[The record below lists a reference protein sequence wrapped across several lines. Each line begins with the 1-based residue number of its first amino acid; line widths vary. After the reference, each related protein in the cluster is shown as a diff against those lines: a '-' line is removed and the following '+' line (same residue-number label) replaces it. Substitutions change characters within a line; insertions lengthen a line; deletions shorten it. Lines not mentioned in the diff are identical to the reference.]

1 MTKLSHKAPWAI
13 YYNDDAFI
21 AKGGKLM
28 GRHAAGSAYLRAIA
42 QNKFSEVAALVRNK
56 NERQNFINL
65 FKSFIP
71 KDTKID
77 VNMYPWDKP
86 ILSEEFGGIFIGDP
100 QIGNFSL
107 LRSNFGHNSY
117 SIVGITHTTM
127 SRNIIDFIG
136 DLIIK
141 PTQEWDA
148 LICTSNCVKDTV
160 ETLIKDF
167 TTGLKERFKID
178 DLKLPE
184 FPVIPLGVHDE
195 DFNFSDKDKFE
206 LRESLGINPED
217 IALVFVGRLSFH
229 AKAHYFPMYKSLQEI
244 AKKYKDKKKIHL
256 LQVGWFANDHI
267 KDLFRTDA
275 DLICPDVMCHFIDG
289 LNQKNKNLILSSSD
303 IFISLTDN
311 FQETF
316 GLTPLE
322 GMAAGLPVVVTDWNG
337 YRDTVRNNLDG
348 FTIPTLSL
356 ESGQSDDLSYYYHS
370 NITNYDQYISYAS
383 QRVSV
388 DIKKCIQKI
397 SELIEN
403 DELREKMSING
414 KARVKENYSWKV
426 ILDSY
431 SNLKDH
437 LNDKRNFS
445 DSSKNTF
452 NYIKAFDPN
461 NLFKSYPSVSLS
473 ENHMI
478 SYSNKELLN
487 DDHYLFSSK
496 SIRISQDMNNLD
508 TNYLKLDANINIV
521 NSILKILIDNDSQIK
536 TLYNLLDFSKSDI
549 NKTVIMMLKFDIIDL
564 VEVK

>member
-1 MTKLSHKAPWAI
+1 MSFYRWI
-13 YYNDDAFI
+13 
-21 AKGGKLM
+21 
-28 GRHAAGSAYLRAIA
+28 
-42 QNKFSEVAALVRNK
+42 
-56 NERQNFINL
+56 
-65 FKSFIP
+65 KS
-71 KDTKID
+71 
-77 VNMYPWDKP
+77 
-86 ILSEEFGGIFIGDP
+86 
-100 QIGNFSL
+100 
-107 LRSNFGHNSY
+107 
-117 SIVGITHTTM
+117 
-127 SRNIIDFIG
+127 
-136 DLIIK
+136 
-141 PTQEWDA
+141 
-148 LICTSNCVKDTV
+148 
-160 ETLIKDF
+160 
-167 TTGLKERFKID
+167 
-178 DLKLPE
+178 
-184 FPVIPLGVHDE
+184 
-195 DFNFSDKDKFE
+195 
-206 LRESLGINPED
+206 
-217 IALVFVGRLSFH
+217 
-229 AKAHYFPMYKSLQEI
+229 
-244 AKKYKDKKKIHL
+244 
-256 LQVGWFANDHI
+256 
-267 KDLFRTDA
+267 
-275 DLICPDVMCHFIDG
+275 
-289 LNQKNKNLILSSSD
+289 KNKNLILSSSD

-348 FTIPTLSL
+348 FTIPTISL

-397 SELIEN
+397 RELIEN

-461 NLFKSYPSVSLS
+461 NLFKSYPSFTLS

-478 SYSNKELLN
+478 SYNNKELLKE
-487 DDHYLFSSK
+487 DHYLFSSK

-536 TLYNLLDFSKSDI
+536 TLYNLLDFSKRDI

>member
-1 MTKLSHKAPWAI
+1 
-13 YYNDDAFI
+13 
-21 AKGGKLM
+21 
-28 GRHAAGSAYLRAIA
+28 
-42 QNKFSEVAALVRNK
+42 
-56 NERQNFINL
+56 
-65 FKSFIP
+65 
-71 KDTKID
+71 
-77 VNMYPWDKP
+77 
-86 ILSEEFGGIFIGDP
+86 
-100 QIGNFSL
+100 
-107 LRSNFGHNSY
+107 
-117 SIVGITHTTM
+117 
-127 SRNIIDFIG
+127 
-136 DLIIK
+136 
-141 PTQEWDA
+141 
-148 LICTSNCVKDTV
+148 
-160 ETLIKDF
+160 
-167 TTGLKERFKID
+167 
-178 DLKLPE
+178 
-184 FPVIPLGVHDE
+184 
-195 DFNFSDKDKFE
+195 
-206 LRESLGINPED
+206 
-217 IALVFVGRLSFH
+217 
-229 AKAHYFPMYKSLQEI
+229 
-244 AKKYKDKKKIHL
+244 
-256 LQVGWFANDHI
+256 
-267 KDLFRTDA
+267 
-275 DLICPDVMCHFIDG
+275 MCHFIDG

-461 NLFKSYPSVSLS
+461 NLFKSYPSFTLS

-478 SYSNKELLN
+478 SYSNKELLKE
-487 DDHYLFSSK
+487 DHYLFSSK

-536 TLYNLLDFSKSDI
+536 TLYNLLDFSKRDI

>member
-42 QNKFSEVAALVRNK
+42 QNQFSEVAALVRNN

-71 KDTKID
+71 KDIKID
-77 VNMYPWDKP
+77 VNIYPWDKP

-244 AKKYKDKKKIHL
+244 AKKYKGKKKIHL

-267 KDLFRTDA
+267 KDLFRKDA

-348 FTIPTLSL
+348 FTIPTISL

-397 SELIEN
+397 RELIEN

-461 NLFKSYPSVSLS
+461 NLFKSYPSFTLS

-478 SYSNKELLN
+478 SYNNKELLKE
-487 DDHYLFSSK
+487 DHYLFSSK

-536 TLYNLLDFSKSDI
+536 TLYNLLDFSKRDI